1 MHFLAV
7 WPSWCLEDAFG
18 VRRFSY
24 SHLSAMVVKG
34 FAFNSISLSHAHCE
48 ECGYPPMLT
57 WKDEWVN
64 IIGIQRTP
72 QNTEGSNYVTNCM
85 TKLCCI
91 LMVENCGGTD
101 TTNLQAA
108 ESQLDRITASN
119 YYSKEDHHF
128 VWIICNIQGIFSN
141 PITSP
146 SIVCRAVLAKSLLWF
161 SNDESRGTKYL
172 YSQLAPVSS
181 SNNTFSSTD
190 LDNRRLGSGAQV
202 SPMIKV
208 SLMMYDPMAQIK
220 FTWSTVEVPVQSC
233 SVPSWDKS
241 VLEMTKHP
249 VAYSCSDPN
258 P

>member
-146 SIVCRAVLAKSLLWF
+146 SIVCRAVLTKSLLWF

-172 YSQLAPVSS
+172 HYQLAPGFLLQQYFLFHWLRQSEIRLWCPGFPNDQSEFNDVWSNGSNKVYLKHSGSASS
-181 SNNTFSSTD
+181 KLFSPF
-190 LDNRRLGSGAQV
+190 LR
-202 SPMIKV
+202 
-208 SLMMYDPMAQIK
+208 
-220 FTWSTVEVPVQSC
+220 
-233 SVPSWDKS
+233 
-241 VLEMTKHP
+241 
-249 VAYSCSDPN
+249 
-258 P
+258 